1 MIINEYIEYMK
12 KYKEQYGDKCIV
24 LLQVGSFY
32 EMYTI
37 CENNNNDNDI
47 YKIADICGIQTTKKN
62 KSIPEI
68 SLNNPVMAG
77 FPIHSVS
84 KFTQILLNNNYTIV
98 IIQQEQEMG
107 ENKNRKRNVAE
118 ILSPGSNINITDKR
132 SNYMMVIIY
141 EIINNYVIAGISG
154 IDLSTGKTFI
164 YEVGSTKDD
173 PELAT
178 DEVFR
183 MISTYNPIELI
194 ILGDKIEEKEKKK
207 ILKNLN
213 INNILVHYKWGDC
226 KYIEFFKNIVNQT
239 QILEKAFFMKK
250 GLISIIELLNMEK
263 LTISREGFCC
273 LLQFAYEH
281 NADIIKE
288 LQIPEILEN
297 NNNMTIE
304 FNSAVQL
311 NILGLYQNDKPLIDV
326 LNRCVTAFGSRYYK
340 EKLLAP
346 MINIKNIN
354 KSYDDIDKLLNNNN
368 YLKIRKS
375 LANINDLERF
385 KRKVLL
391 NKVAPQD
398 WINFNES
405 MEACIEIYNILE
417 DYDKDVC
424 ILSTVNRIINTYKD
438 ILDMENAS
446 KYNLADKNNLGNIFK
461 EGIYEDI
468 DNIVKN
474 SKDAY
479 KNIEIFCEEINKI
492 GINDSTLCKIDYN
505 DKDREYYINITK
517 KRYEFALKSNKI
529 VMSKFNKKP
538 ISASSANYKIT
549 NKDTEKL
556 SKNISAYNDE
566 ISELVLKYYNEFVKM
581 FIEKNNDDIDILI
594 KYLVRTDI
602 AANNAKNAFDYRYKR
617 PIISFNEQGE
627 CDEQE
632 EQERESSFINMKNM
646 RHPLIERIQDEL
658 EYVGNDVKINKEGIL
673 LYGINASGK
682 SSFMKAVGLNI
693 IMAQSGMFVAAE
705 KMVYYPYKR
714 IFTRIS
720 GMDNIYKGM
729 SSFTVEMTELRNILQ
744 RCNKYSLV
752 IGDEICC
759 GTESISGIAI
769 VSAGI
774 DTLINK
780 GVSFIFATHLHELT
794 EMSCI
799 KEHINNNKL
808 YVKHI
813 KIDIGKNNE
822 IIYNRKIQDGQ
833 GSNMYG
839 LEVCKSLDMPLDF
852 LKKAE
857 IFRKEFTN
865 LDKDLIKT
873 KKSNYNKKKSVDK
886 CEICD
891 EVAVETHHIKYQE
904 TADYN
909 GFIGSSHKNSKHNL
923 ASLCKECH
931 NKEHNGIIKIN
942 GYKQTSNG
950 IILDYDI
957 L

>member
-517 KRYEFALKSNKI
+517 KRYEVALKSNKI

-931 NKEHNGIIKIN
+931 NKEHKGIIKIN

>member
-1 MIINEYIEYMK
+1 
-12 KYKEQYGDKCIV
+12 
-24 LLQVGSFY
+24 
-32 EMYTI
+32 
-37 CENNNNDNDI
+37 
-47 YKIADICGIQTTKKN
+47 
-62 KSIPEI
+62 
-68 SLNNPVMAG
+68 
-77 FPIHSVS
+77 
-84 KFTQILLNNNYTIV
+84 
-98 IIQQEQEMG
+98 
-107 ENKNRKRNVAE
+107 
-118 ILSPGSNINITDKR
+118 
-132 SNYMMVIIY
+132 
-141 EIINNYVIAGISG
+141 
-154 IDLSTGKTFI
+154 
-164 YEVGSTKDD
+164 
-173 PELAT
+173 
-178 DEVFR
+178 
-183 MISTYNPIELI
+183 
-194 ILGDKIEEKEKKK
+194 
-207 ILKNLN
+207 
-213 INNILVHYKWGDC
+213 
-226 KYIEFFKNIVNQT
+226 
-239 QILEKAFFMKK
+239 
-250 GLISIIELLNMEK
+250 
-263 LTISREGFCC
+263 
-273 LLQFAYEH
+273 
-281 NADIIKE
+281 
-288 LQIPEILEN
+288 
-297 NNNMTIE
+297 
-304 FNSAVQL
+304 
-311 NILGLYQNDKPLIDV
+311 
-326 LNRCVTAFGSRYYK
+326 
-340 EKLLAP
+340 
-346 MINIKNIN
+346 
-354 KSYDDIDKLLNNNN
+354 
-368 YLKIRKS
+368 
-375 LANINDLERF
+375 
-385 KRKVLL
+385 
-391 NKVAPQD
+391 
-398 WINFNES
+398 
-405 MEACIEIYNILE
+405 
-417 DYDKDVC
+417 
-424 ILSTVNRIINTYKD
+424 
-438 ILDMENAS
+438 
-446 KYNLADKNNLGNIFK
+446 
-461 EGIYEDI
+461 
-468 DNIVKN
+468 
-474 SKDAY
+474 
-479 KNIEIFCEEINKI
+479 
-492 GINDSTLCKIDYN
+492 
-505 DKDREYYINITK
+505 
-517 KRYEFALKSNKI
+517 
-529 VMSKFNKKP
+529 
-538 ISASSANYKIT
+538 
-549 NKDTEKL
+549 
-556 SKNISAYNDE
+556 
-566 ISELVLKYYNEFVKM
+566 M

-904 TADYN
+904 TADDN

-931 NKEHNGIIKIN
+931 NKEHKGIIKIN

>member
-1 MIINEYIEYMK
+1 
-12 KYKEQYGDKCIV
+12 
-24 LLQVGSFY
+24 
-32 EMYTI
+32 
-37 CENNNNDNDI
+37 
-47 YKIADICGIQTTKKN
+47 
-62 KSIPEI
+62 
-68 SLNNPVMAG
+68 
-77 FPIHSVS
+77 
-84 KFTQILLNNNYTIV
+84 
-98 IIQQEQEMG
+98 
-107 ENKNRKRNVAE
+107 
-118 ILSPGSNINITDKR
+118 
-132 SNYMMVIIY
+132 
-141 EIINNYVIAGISG
+141 
-154 IDLSTGKTFI
+154 
-164 YEVGSTKDD
+164 
-173 PELAT
+173 
-178 DEVFR
+178 
-183 MISTYNPIELI
+183 
-194 ILGDKIEEKEKKK
+194 
-207 ILKNLN
+207 LN

-517 KRYEFALKSNKI
+517 KRYEVALKSNKI

-931 NKEHNGIIKIN
+931 NKEHKGIIKIN